1 MIAKAPLAAG
11 TLGLAAL
18 FFFVTR
24 AGDPGRQSEEAGQ
37 VPARSSPDNSSAD
50 LIEVN
55 SDAVRMPEGPGTS
68 SKLEST
74 IPLAETLSPEQ
85 RKRYLRAGMAEEVG
99 ITGDITDEIDEIA
112 KEDLRK
118 LWAKSTEK
126 RAAGVLGLRSW
137 TELETAVAL
146 AADSGSASLPEIE
159 TVMAEAL
166 SLADQIHEA
175 ASESM
180 NSDFKFEKWW
190 ENDEHDSDMWKTM
203 NSVGA
208 LRGELGF
215 SSGASTGGRNYNVYF
230 DSYDFP
236 HIDSAIKSLRQRI
249 VGLKIGTR

>member
-18 FFFVTR
+18 LFFVTR
-24 AGDPGRQSEEAGQ
+24 AGEPGRRSEEVEQ
-37 VPARSSPDNSSAD
+37 VPARSSSDDPSVNLFD
-50 LIEVN
+50 VN
-55 SDAVRMPEGPGTS
+55 SDAVRIAEGPGTS
-68 SKLEST
+68 SKSEST

-99 ITGDITDEIDEIA
+99 ITGDVTNEIDEIA
-112 KEDLRK
+112 KEDLKK

-159 TVMAEAL
+159 AVMAEAL
-166 SLADQIHEA
+166 NLADQIHEA

-190 ENDEHDSDMWKTM
+190 EKDEHDSDMWKDS
-203 NSVGA
+203 NGVGA

-236 HIDSAIKSLRQRI
+236 HLDSAIKSLRQRI
-249 VGLKIGTR
+249 VGLEIGKR